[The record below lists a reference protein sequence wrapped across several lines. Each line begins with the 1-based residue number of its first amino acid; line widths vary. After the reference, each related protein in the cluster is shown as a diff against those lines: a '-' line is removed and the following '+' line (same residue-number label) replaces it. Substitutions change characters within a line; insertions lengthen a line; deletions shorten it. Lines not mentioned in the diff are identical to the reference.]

1 MIRYLKFLCVP
12 LISLLLG
19 GCNSYKVLPD
29 SYMLRGH
36 DYFVNIPR
44 NTGIYL
50 SPEYLENTNYFEGG
64 DSLHQPQPLL
74 GKKLNLRQ
82 RKVLREIGYDPK
94 SYSVL
99 FRSTPDSP
107 LDFFAVINNKPQDRE
122 NNNVK
127 FLNTSSLTKHESDFG
142 SWHYSLHRHG
152 THLFYHAILPLSER
166 LFQEKYVGLVFQNP
180 QDQTDF
186 SAAEN
191 FISTN
196 LAQLRSSDEKH
207 IRSKTVIGPCE
218 ADPDQE
224 YYHGYI
230 VPEEVINHFDYMLL
244 AAYRPVKNGADELVY
259 YRILDKGLSMGAFR
273 ICPGEYILKYL
284 TLDGE
289 VRWRETFSP
298 IPQEK

>member
-1 MIRYLKFLCVP
+1 MIRHLKFLCIP

-19 GCNSYKVLPD
+19 GCNAYKVLPE

-50 SPEYLENTNYFEGG
+50 SPEYLEHANYFESG
-64 DSLHQPQPLL
+64 DSPHVPPPLI
-74 GKKLNLRQ
+74 GKKLDLKQ
-82 RKVLREIGYDPK
+82 RKVLREIGYDSK

-127 FLNTSSLTKHESDFG
+127 FLNTSSLAKHESEFG
-142 SWHYSLHRHG
+142 SWHYSIHHRDK
-152 THLFYHAILPLSER
+152 HLFYHAILPLSER
-166 LFQEKYVGLVFQNP
+166 LFQEKYVGLIFQNP

-191 FISTN
+191 FIISN
-196 LAQLRSSDEKH
+196 LAKFKSTDEKH

-218 ADPDQE
+218 ADRKS
-224 YYHGYI
+224 
-230 VPEEVINHFDYMLL
+230 VV
-244 AAYRPVKNGADELVY
+244 
-259 YRILDKGLSMGAFR
+259 
-273 ICPGEYILKYL
+273 
-284 TLDGE
+284 
-289 VRWRETFSP
+289 
-298 IPQEK
+298 